1 MTFVV
6 EEFVRA
12 SRASF
17 GTPFVITTVRNPAAE
32 EAERARRLSAATG
45 QVFYERA
52 GYGLPKLFELAK
64 RSRDPQAPEPT
75 GIYVVGRKEDS
86 FWHPS
91 GESFVYH
98 PGMAVHRIQ
107 AIADGRGD
115 PMVAAMELLP
125 GDTVL
130 DCTAGLCSD
139 ALVASYVVGTTGKV
153 RALESSLPVGLIVGQ
168 GLAVYTAE
176 RRDYILPAMR
186 RIELRLVRAS
196 EYLAEQPADSWDI
209 VYFDPMFHNPVR
221 ESTGIA
227 ALRLVA
233 DPAPLQPATLRLAAR
248 AARRAV
254 VVKDRQDGP
263 WFTHSRFTRT
273 VAGRGRIGY
282 AVLAGDELKRVADEG
297 WPET

>member
-1 MTFVV
+1 MTFVPDQ
-6 EEFVRA
+6 FIGA
-12 SRASF
+12 SRTSF
-17 GTPFVITTVRNPAAE
+17 GTPFVITTIRNPSEDE
-32 EAERARRLSAATG
+32 EERAHRLSAATG
-45 QVFYERA
+45 QPYCERA

-64 RSRDPQAPEPT
+64 QRQDPQMPGPT

-91 GESFVYH
+91 GASLVYH

-107 AIADGRGD
+107 AVNDGRGD
-115 PMVAAMELLP
+115 PMITAMGLQP
-125 GDTVL
+125 GDAVL

-139 ALVASYVVGTTGKV
+139 ALVVSYVVGATGKV
-153 RALESSLPVGLIVGQ
+153 RALESSLPVGLIVGR

-176 RRDYILPAMR
+176 RREYILPAMR
-186 RIELRLVRAS
+186 RIELRLGNALD
-196 EYLAEQPADSWDI
+196 YLPEQPADSWDV
-209 VYFDPMFHNPVR
+209 VYFDPMFHSPVQ

-227 ALRLVA
+227 SLRKIA
-233 DPAPLQPATLRLAAR
+233 DPAPLQPETLQLAAR

-263 WFTHSRFTRT
+263 WFTHNRFTRT

-282 AVLAGDELKRVADEG
+282 AVLTGDDLLRVAKEG
-297 WPET
+297 WPAS